1 MEEDTADL
9 AVSTRRSLTWED
21 VIRLTQRDVVGVQV
35 LRMLHRLQG
44 INTVHSHLFAHLS
57 YCLCDVIVMEGE

>member
-9 AVSTRRSLTWED
+9 TTRTRRSLTWED

-44 INTVHSHLFAHLS
+44 INTVYSHLFAHLS
-57 YCLCDVIVMEGE
+57 YCLCDVIFMEGE